1 MVILGPTALFDVLLT
16 SKVSRV
22 ASVSSGTERVSYV
35 AGVSSRSETLACV
48 AGVSSGSERVSG
60 VFKRLGKGRV
70 R

>member
-1 MVILGPTALFDVLLT
+1 MFILGPSGLFDVLLT

-22 ASVSSGTERVSYV
+22 AGVSSARERVSCL